1 MAAVPTVAVLQ
12 TLIQQLQDQVL
23 ALKTAAATAAPT
35 APAATIAA
43 TNAVVFAD
51 TPQTLGAEDLID
63 YSSKRGSDIYKQGIA
78 ALDDKALTD
87 GFNMTTNQTDV
98 FTEAFLNRAT
108 AMGWNKGS
116 KQITTFT
123 NSSGV
128 SVDIIKSYGQID
140 EATLK
145 TACERFCKTG
155 EVNAKSRAKQNNT
168 MMSMCLNK
176 SLTASAKASLLTYRN
191 EYTFDGIEY
200 APLMYKI
207 IMRLATNDRVATT
220 QILRDNLQNL
230 GVFAVTVKGDIDK
243 INAEFDTNYSQLLAR
258 GATLDDPI
266 GILFEAYLLV
276 SSKHDEY
283 LDGNLSSLTHEAM
296 MSMAK
301 RKFDFLKTKGKW
313 GAKSPDDEKIVAMAA
328 EINSL
333 KGQLKLDPKLS
344 AIAGKGDKGDDKKSL
359 KKKKKKN
366 TSNKREQKKDEAWK
380 KEPPKAGESKEG
392 KKVGKFTFNWC
403 EHHMAWT
410 VHKPA
415 DCLLGKQHKEDQ
427 KKPYKANSATV
438 AAAAT
443 LTVNPQFAALMAA
456 MANLDQHE

>member
-1 MAAVPTVAVLQ
+1 
-12 TLIQQLQDQVL
+12 
-23 ALKTAAATAAPT
+23 
-35 APAATIAA
+35 
-43 TNAVVFAD
+43 
-51 TPQTLGAEDLID
+51 
-63 YSSKRGSDIYKQGIA
+63 
-78 ALDDKALTD
+78 
-87 GFNMTTNQTDV
+87 MTTNQTVV
-98 FTEAFLNRAT
+98 FTEAFLSRAT

-145 TACERFCKTG
+145 TACERFCKAG
-155 EVNAKSRAKQNNT
+155 EADAESRAKQNNT

-176 SLTASAKASLLTYRN
+176 SLTASARASLLTYRN
-191 EYTFDGIEY
+191 EYTFDGVEY

-207 IMRLATNDRVATT
+207 IMRLATIDSVATT
-220 QILRDNLQNL
+220 QTLRDNLQNL

-276 SSKHDEY
+276 PCYNFVKYIGTKHDEY
-283 LDGNLSSLTHEAM
+283 LDGNLASLTHEAM

-328 EINSL
+328 EIKSL

-344 AIAGKGDKGDDKKSL
+344 AIAGKGDDKKDS
-359 KKKKKKN
+359 KKKN
-366 TSNKREQKKDEAWK
+366 KKNTNNKREQKKDEAWK

-392 KKVGKFTFNWC
+392 KKVGKF
-403 EHHMAWT
+403 
-410 VHKPA
+410 
-415 DCLLGKQHKEDQ
+415 QHKEEQ
-427 KKPYKANSATV
+427 KKPIKANSATI

-443 LTVNPQFAALMAA
+443 SAMNPQFASLLAA
-456 MANLDQHE
+456 MANMDQNE